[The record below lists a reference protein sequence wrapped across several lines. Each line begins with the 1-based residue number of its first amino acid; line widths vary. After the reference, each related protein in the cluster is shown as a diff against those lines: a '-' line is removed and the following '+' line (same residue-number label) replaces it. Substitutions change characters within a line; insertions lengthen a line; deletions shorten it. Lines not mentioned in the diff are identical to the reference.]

1 MQIGLTT
8 PQRVVFLHLDTLQG
22 THTMKT
28 EKKPEKINGGAR
40 PGSGRKR
47 GSPNKKTAALQQ
59 AVTESGL
66 TPLDYMLSVLRNEAG
81 EPRERL
87 NAANMAA
94 PYIHAKLSSVELSG
108 KDGGDIGVKI
118 NVNFD

>member
-1 MQIGLTT
+1 MT
-8 PQRVVFLHLDTLQG
+8 
-22 THTMKT
+22 T

-40 PGSGRKR
+40 PGSGRKP

-108 KDGGDIGVKI
+108 RDGGDIGVKI